1 VKKIL
6 LATVLL
12 TLIGCSKQSDNNEN
26 MTQPAVAQPEIEEK
40 VILKS
45 MPELLASQDTYLK
58 LLI

>member
-1 VKKIL
+1 MKKIL

-40 VILKS
+40 SDSEKYA
-45 MPELLASQDTYLK
+45 ELFS
-58 LLI
+58 ISRHFV